1 MKKTFLII
9 LEEWGYLGLELSF
22 NQKYIGKDRIKFKAT
37 ISVKTRRVR
46 IQGQIYGLYFG
57 NIYGQDLG

>member
-1 MKKTFLII
+1 M

-22 NQKYIGKDRIKFKAT
+22 SQKCIRMDRIKFKAK

-46 IQGQIYGLYFG
+46 IQGQIYGLYFWK
-57 NIYGQDLG
+57 IYGQDFG